1 MPFRSIRAR
10 LTLWYVGILAVI
22 LILFAAG
29 AYAAMRRTLNESL
42 DDGLENRAFFAH
54 ELLVFDESGRPGLDW
69 PEDDPNLDDAF
80 QRIIG
85 VDGEILFDNSRAFGD
100 IAVDGDALARALAG
114 DPHRG
119 TVDAGAQQARVFTIP
134 IEHDGLIV
142 GALQAG
148 ESTSDVKDTLRIL
161 LLVFAVALPAGLVL
175 ATGGGYWL
183 SSRALGPIDK
193 ITRAAHDISERDL
206 SRRLALDLPD
216 DEVGRLARTFDGMI
230 ERLDAAFQRQR
241 QFTADA
247 SHELRTPLTAIR
259 GQIDVALQRPRDAAA
274 YQQVLAT
281 INEQVERMTRLV
293 GGLLMLART
302 DARALRI
309 ERERVDIAGLVRS
322 VADQVRPLV
331 ERKGLLLD
339 VVGSGDPVVNG
350 DEGLLLQLVLNL
362 VDNAIKYTETGGI
375 TLSWR
380 AVEDSPGRADRVA
393 QVTVSDTGPGIDPED
408 RARIFERFYRVGAAR
423 TPEGGAGLGLSICRW
438 IAVEHGGDVTVESSG
453 AGSQFTVSLPSA

>member
-1 MPFRSIRAR
+1 MPFRSIRAH
-10 LTLWYVGILAVI
+10 LTLWYVGVLAVI
-22 LILFAAG
+22 LILFAVG

-42 DDGLENRAFFAH
+42 DDGLENRAFLTQ
-54 ELLVFDESGRPGLDW
+54 ELLVFDDSGRPDLDW
-69 PEDDPNLDDAF
+69 PEDDPNLDDTF

-85 VDGEILFDNSRAFGD
+85 AGGEILFDNSRAFGD
-100 IAVDGDALARALAG
+100 VAVDPQALARALAG
-114 DPHRG
+114 RRHLG
-119 TVDAGAQQARVFTIP
+119 AVDAGVQQARVLTIP
-134 IEHDGLIV
+134 IERDGRIV

-148 ESTSDVKDTLRIL
+148 ESTSDVHDTLRIL

-175 ATGGGYWL
+175 ATAGGYWL

-206 SRRLALDLPD
+206 SSRLALDLPD

-259 GQIDVALQRPRDAAA
+259 GQIDVALQRPRDAAS

-281 INEQVERMTRLV
+281 INDQVERMTRLV
-293 GGLLMLART
+293 KGLLMLART
-302 DARALRI
+302 DARALGI

-350 DEGLLLQLVLNL
+350 DEDLLLQLVLNL
-362 VDNAIKYTETGGI
+362 VDNAIKYTETGGV

-380 AVEDSPGRADRVA
+380 AADGVA
-393 QVTVSDTGPGIDPED
+393 QVNVSDTGSGIDPED
-408 RARIFERFYRVGAAR
+408 QAHIFERFYRVGAAR